1 MELQSQLG
9 GAGLISAREVAELWE
24 EYESCAT
31 PEAKLVKD
39 FDKLE
44 MILQAA
50 EYEKESDVNLEEF
63 FSSVLGKLKTDLG

>member
-1 MELQSQLG
+1 MAAQ
-9 GAGLISAREVAELWE
+9 EVSELWE

-50 EYEKESDVNLEEF
+50 EYENESDINLEEF
-63 FSSVLGKLKTDLG
+63 FSSVMGRLKTDLGCDCDTSTDAAK